1 MPSKLSTFEA
11 LRITQPSGRHV
22 FSFATTAAD
31 LLEIADIPRIR
42 RGEDK
47 ALEGYQRPEVVAHIA
62 EIRRYLESSDA
73 ILPNTIVVAFSD
85 VVEFEAHS
93 RGHGPG
99 RYGRLSV
106 PRPRDGQPKPGFVVD
121 GQQRLAAASS
131 CQHTD
136 FPLFVTAFI
145 APDAAEQRKQFVLVN
160 RTKPLPQGM
169 IFELLAEIKGHLPQQ
184 LAKQRLAAALTSRLN
199 FAPGVLQGKIKTPT
213 CPGGVIKDNSMR
225 RAISSSLSDGA
236 LFQLAKSEPRRGK
249 ESGWKDEAEL
259 HDAMQQMVATYW
271 EGVAL
276 AFPEAWRL
284 PPKQSRLTHGVGVV
298 ALGYVMDHLYAR
310 RLKGDDWNI
319 ESIAGELKALEPC
332 CAWTSGSWKLAP
344 GDERGW
350 NVLQNTDRDV
360 RLLTGY
366 LCRLVEEKS

>member
-1 MPSKLSTFEA
+1 MPSKSIFEA

-22 FSFATTAAD
+22 FSFATTADA

-47 ALEGYQRPEVVAHIA
+47 TLEGYQRPEVVSHIT

-85 VVEFEAHS
+85 VVAFES
-93 RGHGPG
+93 KGTGQGPG
-99 RYGRLSV
+99 HYGRLLV
-106 PRPRDGQPKPGFVVD
+106 PKPHNGQLKPGFIVD

-131 CQHTD
+131 CQYPD

-145 APDAAEQRKQFVLVN
+145 ASDSAEQRKQFVLVN

-169 IFELLAEIKGHLPQQ
+169 IFELLSEIKGHLPQQ
-184 LAKQRLAAALTSRLN
+184 LAKQRLAAALTTRLN
-199 FAPGVLQGKIKTPT
+199 FTAGILQGKIKTPT

-225 RAISSSLSDGA
+225 RALSNSLSDGA
-236 LFQLAKSEPRRGK
+236 LFQLAKSEPRHGK
-249 ESGWKDEAEL
+249 DYGWRSEEDL
-259 HDAMQQMVATYW
+259 QSAMQQLVATYW
-271 EGVAL
+271 EGVSL

-284 PPKQSRLTHGVGVV
+284 PPKFSRLTHGVGVV

-310 RLKGDDWNI
+310 KLKGDDWNPN
-319 ESIAGELKALEPC
+319 AVARELKVLEPH
-332 CAWTSGSWKLAP
+332 CAWMGGVWRFSES
-344 GDERGW
+344 DSRGW

-360 RLLTGY
+360 RLLTAY
-366 LCRLVEEKS
+366 MCRLVEEKT